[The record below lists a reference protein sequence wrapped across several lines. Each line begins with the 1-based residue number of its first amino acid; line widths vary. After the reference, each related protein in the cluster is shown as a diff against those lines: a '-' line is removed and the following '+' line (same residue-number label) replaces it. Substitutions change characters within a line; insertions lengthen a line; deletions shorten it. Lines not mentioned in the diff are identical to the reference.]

1 MKKIKVVYHYKD
13 QMTREQV
20 VEYADA
26 FLISDRL
33 ALSIADGKVAV
44 LECVDPSEIFPDC
57 YEPDDGDYMQFKI
70 TDEVREYIMRNYENM
85 TEIELLNIVANGV
98 RVA

>member
-1 MKKIKVVYHYKD
+1 MKKIKVVYHYED
-13 QMTREQV
+13 QMTQEQV

-44 LECVDPSEIFPDC
+44 LERVDPSEMFPDC
-57 YEPDDGDYMQFKI
+57 YEPGSGDYMQFEI
-70 TDEVREYIMRNYENM
+70 TEEVYDHIMRNYENM
-85 TEIELLNIVANGV
+85 TEIELLNTVVNCA
-98 RVA
+98 